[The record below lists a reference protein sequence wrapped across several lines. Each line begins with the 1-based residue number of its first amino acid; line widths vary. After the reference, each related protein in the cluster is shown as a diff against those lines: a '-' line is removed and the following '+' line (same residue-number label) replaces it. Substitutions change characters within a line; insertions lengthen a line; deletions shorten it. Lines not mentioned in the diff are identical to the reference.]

1 MSAAT
6 CGHLRSVGVIM
17 GIVLASESVF
27 PLAESPRHVPAR
39 RGGKRLHQSTAFRW
53 AKHGLRGVRL
63 ETIRVGGTLCTSAEA
78 LQRFFDALSAA
89 PVGHVATGRAAAVTT
104 AGRSAETAGL
114 ELRRR
119 GF

>member
-1 MSAAT
+1 M
-6 CGHLRSVGVIM
+6 GVSM
-17 GIVLASESVF
+17 GIVVATELVF
-27 PLAESPRHVPAR
+27 PLAESPRHVPSR
-39 RGGKRLHQSTAFRW
+39 RGGRRLHQSTAFRW

-78 LQRFFDALSAA
+78 LQRFFDALS
-89 PVGHVATGRAAAVTT
+89 VASAGPMTT
-104 AGRSAETAGL
+104 DHTADVMTRGRSAETAAL